1 MGKTR
6 VFHPVA
12 RLWSYATTIFTD
24 GGERERERGSWGCV
38 EKLDAGVFASKGKFP
53 CKLLV
58 SLSLSLCGRT
68 GSILKSDSR
77 GEEEEEEELERGKNV
92 VPV

>member
-12 RLWSYATTIFTD
+12 RLRSYATTIFTD
-24 GGERERERGSWGCV
+24 GGEREREEAGDAWRSWTREYSLQRGSF
-38 EKLDAGVFASKGKFP
+38 LANFS
-53 CKLLV
+53 

-92 VPV
+92 VPA